1 MANFNTTGIEGLELS
16 LEEVADLPEDVLL
29 EMLEAEGEVIQ
40 RAQVKK
46 IRELDLIESHQLE
59 ESIVVDRKLRGNGR
73 YSGSTTRYILVYPKG
88 VRKKTDGSTQ
98 TTRRHFKKKR
108 AGKTESVHDTTNGEV
123 GFINEFGAPRR
134 GIGPAQWMRTA
145 NEEAADEAAQA
156 AMRVYD
162 AWLKRKGL

>member
-16 LEEVADLPEDVLL
+16 LEEVADLPEEVLL
-29 EMLEAEGEVIQ
+29 EMLEAEGEVVR
-40 RAQVKK
+40 RAQV
-46 IRELDLIESHQLE
+46 
-59 ESIVVDRKLRGNGR
+59 RKLQELALVDSRQLVKSIAVSKKLRSNGR

-88 VRKKTDGSTQ
+88 VRKKADGSAQ
-98 TTRRHFKKKR
+98 TTRHRYKKKQ
-108 AGKTESVHDTTNGEV
+108 AGRTASVHDTTNGEV

-134 GIGPAQWMRTA
+134 GIGPTQWMRTA